1 MMTKAERMIVRA
13 FQQLYY
19 DGLSWHGKIYDH
31 TTWMG
36 VPCLKCPLDLWAY
49 QEIVF
54 DVKPDVILETGTYL
68 GGSALYLAHLCELM
82 GHGRIVTIDIEER
95 PRPSHERITYV
106 TGSSTDP
113 ATLDHA
119 LASVSERHS
128 ILVILDSDHSEAHVT
143 RELAL
148 LAPLVTLNSYII
160 VEDTNINGHPVHP
173 GAGPGPFEAV
183 QKFVAH
189 HPDFHIDE
197 SREKFLL
204 TFNPQGYLKR
214 VARSGQTVTPITTD
228 LVRKHHAWTD
238 TLGDDVQP
246 AMDAAQHHHRLALA
260 ITLLDAREQ
269 QLVQIQ
275 QHLAQTQ
282 QQFNQVSV
290 GFAQAMEQ
298 LTQLHTMLG
307 QISADLARTLAMLQ
321 ERDRQLA
328 EANQYRDEIQSVL
341 AAREAELTRLRSH
354 WLWRIV
360 HRLTSLVPTRR
371 HTSM

>member
-1 MMTKAERMIVRA
+1 MMMTTTERMIIRA

-19 DGLSWHGKIYDH
+19 NSLPWNDKLYNH

-128 ILVILDSDHSEAHVT
+128 VLVILDSDHSEAHVT
-143 RELAL
+143 QELEL

-160 VEDTNINGHPVHP
+160 VEDTNINGHPVCP
-173 GAGPGPFEAV
+173 EFGPGPFEAV

-189 HPDFHIDE
+189 HPDFRIDE

-214 VARSGQTVTPITTD
+214 VARSGQTVTPITKD
-228 LVRKHHAWTD
+228 LIHKRHACTE
-238 TLGDDVQP
+238 TLDNDGQTT
-246 AMDAAQHHHRLALA
+246 MDAAQHNHRLAL
-260 ITLLDAREQ
+260 TLLDAREQ

-298 LTQLHTMLG
+298 LTQLHTVLG
-307 QISADLARTLAMLQ
+307 QMSADLSRTLAMLQ

-328 EANQYRDEIQSVL
+328 EANQCRNEIHSVL

-360 HRLTSLVPTRR
+360 HRLRSLVHTHR
-371 HTSM
+371 HA

>member
-1 MMTKAERMIVRA
+1 MVMTTTERMIIRA

-19 DGLSWHGKIYDH
+19 NGLSWNDRIYEQ

-49 QEIVF
+49 QEIMF

-82 GHGRIVTIDIEER
+82 GHGRVITIDIEER

-128 ILVILDSDHSEAHVT
+128 VLVILDADHSEAHVT
-143 RELAL
+143 QELEL

-160 VEDTNINGHPVHP
+160 VEDTNINGHPVYP
-173 GAGPGPFEAV
+173 EFGPGPFEAV
-183 QKFVAH
+183 QKFVEY
-189 HPDFHIDE
+189 HPDFRSDT

-214 VARSGQTVTPITTD
+214 VAHSGQTVTPTTKD
-228 LVRKHHAWTD
+228 LMHKRHAWTE
-238 TLGDDVQP
+238 TLDDDLQT
-246 AMDAAQHHHRLALA
+246 AMDAAQHNNRLALA
-260 ITLLDAREQ
+260 STLLDAREQ

-298 LTQLHTMLG
+298 LTQLHTVLG
-307 QISADLARTLAMLQ
+307 QMSADLSRTLAMLQ
-321 ERDRQLA
+321 ERDRQLV
-328 EANQYRDEIQSVL
+328 EANQCRDETRSAL
-341 AAREAELTRLRSH
+341 AAREAELTRLQSH

-360 HRLTSLVPTRR
+360 HRLTSLVHTHR
-371 HTSM
+371 HA